1 MPRAVSS
8 TRAAAPGGEVPDG
21 IPKLTLRQLSYFLA
35 AANHQSV
42 RKAAH
47 ALHVSSPSVSM
58 AIAQIE
64 ATIDAQLFV
73 RRHARGLVLTDAG
86 RELAVSA
93 RNMLL
98 YAREIETA
106 GRGGPATYSG
116 RLNIGCLVTVAPF
129 LIPPLLSGLVD
140 LYPHIQLRWREG
152 NHESL
157 IDGLEMGALDLAIL
171 YDFDIPSS
179 LHCTPLRS
187 MPLQVVLPSGHRL
200 ARRAALSLLDL
211 VEEPLILLDLPKS
224 SDYFLSVF
232 GDLAVT
238 PKIAHRTTSFEMLRS
253 LVANGLGYSLLN
265 FCPPLN
271 VPHHGAIVSRPLI
284 EASKQARL
292 VLARLQRYRAPAII
306 DELTRRVRDLSAA
319 LPVNAGPSVG
329 QATEHR
335 RLQLVGIGVARADAR
350 ALKRRQKIRNPK
362 RMP

>member
-8 TRAAAPGGEVPDG
+8 TRAAAPGGEAPEG

-129 LIPPLLSGLVD
+129 LIPPLLSGLVES
-140 LYPHIQLRWREG
+140 YPHIRLRWREG

-187 MPLQVVLPSGHRL
+187 MPLQIVLPSGHRL

-211 VEEPLILLDLPKS
+211 VDEPLILLDLPKS

-232 GDLAVT
+232 GDLGVT

-265 FCPPLN
+265 FCPPLDF
-271 VPHHGAIVSRPLI
+271 PHHGAIVSRPLV
-284 EASKQARL
+284 EVSKRAQL
-292 VLARLQRYRAPAII
+292 VLARLHRYRAPAII
-306 DELTRRVRDLSAA
+306 DELTRRAKDLSAA
-319 LPVNAGPSVG
+319 LPVNASADGG
-329 QATEHR
+329 QVPEGR
-335 RLQLVGIGVARADAR
+335 RVRPARTSIAR
-350 ALKRRQKIRNPK
+350 TQARGTKRRQIRKPALGA
-362 RMP
+362 